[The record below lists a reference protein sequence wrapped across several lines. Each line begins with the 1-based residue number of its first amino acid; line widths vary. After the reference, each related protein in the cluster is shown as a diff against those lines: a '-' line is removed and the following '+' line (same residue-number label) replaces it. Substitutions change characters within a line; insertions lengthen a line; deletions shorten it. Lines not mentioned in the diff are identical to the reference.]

1 MAITRITAS
10 SITGLTIPNTSINNA
25 SLDSVTALPSG
36 VGGKILAVYQDYS
49 STQVDSSTDNS
60 YIDVPDL
67 AITLTPN
74 SSSSKFWLSYNTHG
88 SNNAGASQALNV
100 SIDFKRAISGGTTT
114 SAIINATDSGALN
127 RRYNYDNRSNTLGIN
142 YLNCMLGVTW
152 LDSPS
157 TASAITYTPQ
167 FNKYQWAGTSGTSMG
182 VNGGLFQILEIG
194 A

>member
-1 MAITRITAS
+1 MAVT
-10 SITGLTIPNTSINNA
+10 TIPTAGIA
-25 SLDSVTALPSG
+25 DSAVTAAKASG
-36 VGGKILAVYQDYS
+36 LGKIIAIYQDYS

-60 YIDVPDL
+60 YIDVTDL
-67 AITLTPN
+67 AITLTPA

-114 SAIINATDSGALN
+114 SNIINATDSGAMN

-142 YLNCMLGVTW
+142 YLNPMLGVTW

-182 VNGGLFQILEIG
+182 VNGGLFQIMEFSG
-194 A
+194 

>member
-1 MAITRITAS
+1 MALNTLPAGAFADSTITSSKLNFTA
-10 SITGLTIPNTSINNA
+10 
-25 SLDSVTALPSG
+25 
-36 VGGKILAVYQDYS
+36 GKIIAVYQDYS

-60 YIDVPDL
+60 YIDVTDL
-67 AITLTPN
+67 AITLTPA

-100 SIDFKRAISGGTTT
+100 SIDFKRVISGGATQ
-114 SAIINATDSGALN
+114 SAIINATDSGAMN
-127 RRYNYDNRSNTLGIN
+127 RRYNYDNRSSTLGIN

-182 VNGGLFQILEIG
+182 VNGGLFQIMEFSG
-194 A
+194 

>member
-1 MAITRITAS
+1 
-10 SITGLTIPNTSINNA
+10 
-25 SLDSVTALPSG
+25 
-36 VGGKILAVYQDYS
+36 
-49 STQVDSSTDNS
+49 
-60 YIDVPDL
+60 VPDL